1 MYKYANNY
9 DRETLEQMLAAEPY
23 KRTPISFYRYVHLPA
38 TDEYRNE
45 LYKEWFKFGVL
56 GRIYIAK
63 EGINA
68 QISIPEHKME
78 AFRELIDSR
87 PEFNNVPFKI
97 GLQDSQSFIKLSM
110 KIKKQI
116 VADGLTIDDYDI
128 TNVGTH
134 LEPEDFHK
142 AMEDPETIVVDMRN
156 HYESRIGKFEG
167 AITPDVDTFR
177 EQLPMVRDDLK
188 GNEDKKILL
197 YCTGGIRCEKTS
209 AYLKHYGFKDV
220 NQLHGG
226 IIAYGHA
233 VKEGKIDESKFKGKN
248 FVFDERL
255 AERLTEDVLTHC
267 DLCGEKSDRQL
278 NCSNETCH
286 LLFIQCENCGDKLN
300 NCCTVE
306 CKDFFELPI
315 TERRKLRKGNSHP
328 TSKARYG
335 DQVRPKFNRSIHQ
348 AT

>member
-1 MYKYANNY
+1 MYKHANNY
-9 DRETLEQMLAAEPY
+9 DRETLEQRLANEAF
-23 KRTPISFYRYVHLPA
+23 KRTPISFYRYVHL
-38 TDEYRNE
+38 DNLEEFRNE
-45 LYKEWFKFGVL
+45 LYQQWGDFGVL

-68 QISIPEHKME
+68 QINIPEDKIKE
-78 AFRELIDSR
+78 FRALIDSR
-87 PEFNNVPFKI
+87 KEFADVPFKV
-97 GLQDSQSFIKLSM
+97 GLQDTMSFIKLTI

-134 LEPEDFHK
+134 LEPEDFHS

-188 GNEDKKILL
+188 GSEEKKILL

-209 AYLKHYGFKDV
+209 AYLRHYGFKDV

-233 VKEGKIDESKFKGKN
+233 VKKGTIHESKFKGKN

-255 AERLTEDVLTHC
+255 AERLTDDILSVC
-267 DLCGEKSDRQL
+267 DLCETKSDRQL

-286 LLFIQCENCGDKLN
+286 ILFIQCEDCGEKLN
-300 NCCTVE
+300 NCCTQE
-306 CKDFFELPI
+306 CKTFFELPI
-315 TERRKLRKGNSHP
+315 EERRRLRKGNSHP
-328 TSKARYG
+328 TSKAKYG
-335 DQVRPKFNRSIHQ
+335 EQLRPRFRHL
-348 AT
+348 